1 MRVRPTPPV
10 MIGDCRTTFFNT
22 DKRLGNFMRCNLK
35 FSLRRI
41 VVVLLSDSGEGAY
54 YIDDCFV
61 RSGSSVASLRTTDID

>member
-1 MRVRPTPPV
+1 
-10 MIGDCRTTFFNT
+10 
-22 DKRLGNFMRCNLK
+22 MRCNLK

-61 RSGSSVASLRTTDID
+61 RSGSCVASLRTTDID